1 VGRSITA
8 QLAKTGEGVTL
19 TDRNPGKAD
28 TTHVPVLAEGQID
41 LAALDVFL
49 ASDDDA
55 TKFAG
60 ERAGV
65 GRRAA
70 ARRHRPALDNARLLE
85 CLTAF
90 QIELSAPY
98 GLDSRLTFKLL
109 PAELWS

>member
-70 ARRHRPALDNARLLE
+70 AVDTGRLSTTLA
-85 CLTAF
+85 CW
-90 QIELSAPY
+90 SASPRFR
-98 GLDSRLTFKLL
+98 S
-109 PAELWS
+109 S